1 MRHAIQLFWQDFKHL
16 PSAWLLALQ
25 VLILILSALSY
36 EHASLRITT
45 WLLGVLV
52 LLVIAKVIR
61 QTPVYTLVGLSFVA
75 GALFFSLLML
85 IGFEAT
91 WLVVCAH
98 GFEAAAY
105 FTAAYGLLRY
115 MFHDHYLTKDELFA
129 AGAAFTLLAWAFAF
143 LYSVCQQM
151 LPYSFDAG
159 NMQPKQSWFDLL
171 FLSFSVQSATG
182 LSDIMPVSPFARM
195 LVMIQMFVGV
205 MYLALI
211 VSRLIAHQYITSLPN
226 RDLEL

>member
-1 MRHAIQLFWQDFKHL
+1 MRRAFNLFWQDFKHL

-25 VLILILSALSY
+25 GLILVLSALSY
-36 EHASLRITT
+36 EHVSLRITT

-61 QTPVYTLVGLSFVA
+61 QTPVYTLVGLSFVV

-85 IGFEAT
+85 MGFAGTWIG
-91 WLVVCAH
+91 VCAH

-143 LYSVCQQM
+143 LYSVCQQI

-159 NMQPKQSWFDLL
+159 NMQPQQSWFNLL

-182 LSDIMPVSPFARM
+182 LSDLLPVSPFARM
-195 LVMIQMFVGV
+195 LVMVQMFVGV

-211 VSRLIAHQYITSLPN
+211 VSRLIAHQYISSLPN
-226 RDLEL
+226 RD